1 MTKKEV
7 YIVSAVRTPLGSF
20 GGVFADVSATDLGA
34 SAVKGA
40 LDKAKVNP
48 NKINEVFM
56 GNVLQANL
64 GQAPARQAAL
74 GAGISDTVPCTTIN
88 KVCSSGAKSIMFA
101 AQSILL
107 GQSDL
112 IIAGGMENMSA
123 VPYYIPKARYGYKY
137 GNSELIDG
145 LHKDGLLDPYNEIS
159 MGVFADKTAEKYDIS
174 RQEQDDYAIRSYKNS
189 LLANESGIF
198 ANEIV
203 GVSVP
208 QRKEEP
214 ILIMEDEEY
223 KTVKFEKISQ
233 LRAAFT
239 KTGTVT
245 AANSSTMNDG
255 ASALVLASAEA
266 VKNYNL
272 NPIAKILSFADAAQA
287 PEWFTTAPTK
297 AAPKAL
303 SLAKMSTA
311 DVDYFELNEAF
322 SVVGLANIKLLELD
336 PKKVNVNG
344 GAVSLGHPLGASGAR
359 IVTTLIN
366 VLQTKDA
373 TIGCAAICNGGG
385 GASAMIIERYK

>member
-208 QRKEEP
+208 QRKGEP
-214 ILIMEDEEY
+214 ILIIEDEEY
-223 KTVKFEKISQ
+223 KSVKFEKIPQ
-233 LRAAFT
+233 LRAAF
-239 KTGTVT
+239 
-245 AANSSTMNDG
+245 
-255 ASALVLASAEA
+255 
-266 VKNYNL
+266 
-272 NPIAKILSFADAAQA
+272 Q
-287 PEWFTTAPTK
+287 
-297 AAPKAL
+297 
-303 SLAKMSTA
+303 
-311 DVDYFELNEAF
+311 
-322 SVVGLANIKLLELD
+322 KLE
-336 PKKVNVNG
+336 P
-344 GAVSLGHPLGASGAR
+344 
-359 IVTTLIN
+359 
-366 VLQTKDA
+366 
-373 TIGCAAICNGGG
+373 
-385 GASAMIIERYK
+385 